1 MGSFGIG
8 AAVRRKEDR
17 RFLTGKGTYTD
28 DINRPGQL
36 QAYLLRSPH
45 AHAEIA
51 AIDTADAKAA
61 AGVAAVFTG
70 ADLQAPE
77 LKVGGLPCGWLVTSK
92 DGSPMAEPPRPLL
105 AQGKVRHVGDPVA
118 VVIAETYAEA
128 EAAAELIEIDYK
140 ELPAVVAM
148 DKAIKPGEP
157 LLFETVPNN
166 LCFDWHLGDK
176 AAVDAAFSRAH
187 HVTRL
192 ELVNNRLVSN
202 PMEPRAAIGEYDPV
216 TEDYTLYTTSQ
227 APHVHRLLIGPMV
240 LQLPEHKLRVVAPDV
255 GGGFGTKGSIYNEQ
269 ALVLWLAKKL
279 GRPIKW
285 TASRSEIFLTDNQA
299 RDHLTNAE
307 LALDKDGKFLAMRVA
322 TLANLGS
329 YLGSFAPAIPT
340 WCYGTLLAGNYAT
353 PAIYVEVKG
362 VFTNTAPVDA
372 YRGAGRP
379 EACYVVERLVDRAA
393 REMKIDP
400 VELHRRN
407 FIANNAFPYATP
419 VGLTYDSGD
428 YFKTLDMAL
437 KAADHA
443 GFEHRRHEAAKRG
456 KLRGIG
462 IASYIEACAMA
473 PSVMA
478 GKLGARA
485 GFYESAQ
492 VRVHPTGGITVFTGS
507 HSHGQGHETTFAQLV
522 ADRLGLA
529 LNQVEIVHGDTS
541 KIPFGMGT
549 YASRSLAVGG
559 TALVKAM
566 DKIVNKGKKI
576 AAHMLEA
583 AEADIEFADGK
594 FTVAGTDRA
603 TTFAQVA
610 FSAYVPHNFPIE
622 TVEPGLEETA
632 FYDPT
637 NFTYPA
643 GCYIAEVEVDPETG
657 AAALVSFTGA
667 DDFGRIINPMIVE
680 GQVHGALVQG
690 IGQALYENT
699 VYDPESGQLQTGSFM
714 DYCMPRADNFVPFTL
729 ETNATLCAHNP
740 LGAKGCGEAGT
751 IGAPPAIMNAVLD
764 ALAPLGITD
773 LDMPA
778 TPERVFRAIAQHRQA
793 AR

>member
-8 AAVRRKEDR
+8 ASVRRKEDL
-17 RFLTGKGTYTD
+17 RFLTGKGKYTD

-36 QAYLLRSPH
+36 QACLLRSPH

-51 AIDTADAKAA
+51 GIDTAKAMA
-61 AGVAAVFTG
+61 APGVAAIFTG
-70 ADLQAPE
+70 ADLQAPD
-77 LKVGGLPCGWLVTSK
+77 LKLGGLPCGWLITSK
-92 DGSPMAEPPRPLL
+92 DGSPMAEPMRPML

-118 VVIAETYAEA
+118 VVVAETREQA
-128 EAAAELIEIDYK
+128 EAAAELIEIDYR
-140 ELPAVVAM
+140 ELPAVVAS
-148 DKAIKPGEP
+148 DEAIKPGGP
-157 LLFETVPNN
+157 LLFDAAPGN
-166 LCFDWHLGDK
+166 LCFDWHLGDRP
-176 AAVDAAFSRAH
+176 AVDAAFARAH

-202 PMEPRAAIGEYDPV
+202 PMEPRAAIGEHDSA
-216 TEDYTLYTTSQ
+216 TGDYTLYTTSQ
-227 APHVHRLLIGPMV
+227 APHVHRLLIAAFV

-255 GGGFGTKGSIYNEQ
+255 GGGFGTKGSLYNEQ
-269 ALVLWLAKKL
+269 ALVLWLAAKL
-279 GRPIKW
+279 GRPVKW
-285 TASRSEIFLTDNQA
+285 TADRSEIFLTDNQA
-299 RDHLTNAE
+299 RDHLTRAE
-307 LALDKDGKFLAMRVA
+307 LALDEDGKFLAMRVV
-322 TLANLGS
+322 TLANLGA

-353 PAIYVEVKG
+353 PAIHVEVKG

-393 REMKIDP
+393 REMKIEP
-400 VELHRRN
+400 AELRRRN
-407 FIANNAFPYATP
+407 FVANDAFPYTTP
-419 VGLTYDSGD
+419 VALTYDSGD
-428 YFKTLDMAL
+428 YFKTLDMVL
-437 KAADHA
+437 EAADYA
-443 GFEHRRHEAAKRG
+443 GFERRRQESAARG

-462 IASYIEACAMA
+462 LATYIEACAMA

-478 GKLGARA
+478 GQLGARA
-485 GFYESAQ
+485 GFYETAE
-492 VRVHPTGGITVFTGS
+492 VRVHPTGSITVFTGS

-522 ADRLGLA
+522 SDQLGVA
-529 LNQVEIVHGDTS
+529 FDQVDIVHGDTGR
-541 KIPFGMGT
+541 IPFGMGT

-583 AEADIEFADGK
+583 AEADIEFVDGK
-594 FTVAGTDRA
+594 FAVAGTDRA
-603 TTFAQVA
+603 ASFAQVA

-622 TVEPGLEETA
+622 TLEPGLDETA

-643 GCYIAEVEVDPETG
+643 GAYVAEIEIDRDTG
-657 AAALVSFTGA
+657 TVALVNFTGA
-667 DDFGRIINPMIVE
+667 DDFGRIVNPMIVE

-690 IGQALYENT
+690 IGQALYENA
-699 VYDPESGQLQTGSFM
+699 VYDPESGQLATGSFM
-714 DYCMPRADNFVPFTL
+714 DYCMPRADNFIPFKL
-729 ETNATLCAHNP
+729 ETNTTLCAHNP

-778 TPERVFRAIAQHRQA
+778 TPERVFRAIAQHHLA
-793 AR
+793 